1 MKYLFCLL
9 FATMVLTNTSFGQ
22 LTKLTDF
29 KTQNEESYI
38 DQMYNFN
45 DSLTFI
51 FGVSPS
57 NLWKYNNVKKEFS
70 LLPTT
75 PSGLWFHF
83 VCGVLDDK
91 LIFFRGKTGVTQ
103 LVSYNV
109 NTGNIE
115 VLREVKDAGES
126 IIIACKPIKMNN
138 KYYFVEGYSNNKYP
152 LIETDGTANG
162 TKVIFSDIKKTEYLF
177 TNSDKLYGSVETP
190 NGIQIIHYPID
201 GNAKE
206 IFPEIP
212 KMKTLYEAV
221 TKDSNVVF
229 LFGVNK
235 DLAPNVKN
243 YIYEYNLNSKSTSLL
258 RETDGEPIIIDY
270 LQGANSSFPFQAGSF
285 VKELK
290 NKIFFME
297 LNNSYNHLNI
307 LSFDKSTF
315 QVTVLGEK
323 ICGDCLNYPFVTGF
337 NEHNSKLYF
346 SGRLVGT
353 TLLTIYSIDS
363 LGVML
368 KEYEAG
374 DNNVYDATY
383 SNFPRFEI
391 LKGNSLFNF
400 NQNSNDKVNDLYSID
415 LKTKQKTL
423 VEANLETFYYHK
435 VSPAQTLMM
444 ALVDKVFNLYVYND
458 ITTATKN
465 LQLTQLY
472 NIAPNPSNGYWQ
484 LNKDANLSDE
494 KVNYIVTDINGREIT
509 KGQSHGAI
517 EINGQHWANGVYILS
532 LKTNTLY
539 QTVKLIK
546 Q

>member
-1 MKYLFCLL
+1 MKYFFCLL
-9 FATMVLTNTSFGQ
+9 FATMVLANTSFGQ

-29 KTQNEESYI
+29 KIQNEESFI

-57 NLWKYNNVKKEFS
+57 NLWKYNNVKKAFS
-70 LLPTT
+70 LLPST

-83 VCGVLDDK
+83 ACGVLDDK

-126 IIIACKPIKMNN
+126 IIIASKPIKMNN

-201 GNAKE
+201 GSAKE
-206 IFPEIP
+206 VFPEIP
-212 KMKTLYEAV
+212 KMKTLYEAI

-235 DLAPNVKN
+235 DLGPNVKN

-258 RETDGEPIIIDY
+258 RETDGDLIITNYIRPSNASNPIEAGFFSKEFKGSSYFMQLNQDGINTDILKLNHKTNIITQITQN
-270 LQGANSSFPFQAGSF
+270 LFAS
-285 VKELK
+285 
-290 NKIFFME
+290 
-297 LNNSYNHLNI
+297 
-307 LSFDKSTF
+307 
-315 QVTVLGEK
+315 
-323 ICGDCLNYPFVTGF
+323 GF
-337 NEHNSKLYF
+337 NQIQNKMYVSMYSGNSNWAIF
-346 SGRLVGT
+346 
-353 TLLTIYSIDS
+353 SIDS
-363 LGVML
+363 LGTVTN
-368 KEYEAG
+368 EFIAG
-374 DNNVYDATY
+374 ENKSVFGLYLELPKFSVSSDKCIY
-383 SNFPRFEI
+383 
-391 LKGNSLFNF
+391 
-400 NQNSNDKVNDLYSID
+400 NQNLNTFNNDLYSID
-415 LKTKQKTL
+415 LLSKEKKL
-423 VEANLETFYYHK
+423 VEAKLQTFYYHK
-435 VSPAQTLMM
+435 VSPTQTIMM
-444 ALVDKVFNLYVYND
+444 GELDKVFNLYVYND
-458 ITTATKN
+458 NTTATKN
-465 LQLTQLY
+465 LQLGRLY
-472 NIAPNPSNGYWQ
+472 NIAPNPSNGYWK
-484 LNKDANLSDE
+484 LNKDANLTDE

-517 EINGQHWANGVYILS
+517 EINGQDWANGVYILS
-532 LKTNTLY
+532 LKTNTLC